1 MQEVYSNK
9 NASRLHAWYC
19 IVAGASTAPLFW
31 QDNERY
37 NANGVPITDMRD
49 DATPDNQGNAGTPAR
64 F

>member
-1 MQEVYSNK
+1 MLQPVTKSGGNTT
-9 NASRLHAWYC
+9 NARSVTKMRAGRLHAWYC

-49 DATPDNQGNAGTPAR
+49 DA
-64 F
+64 